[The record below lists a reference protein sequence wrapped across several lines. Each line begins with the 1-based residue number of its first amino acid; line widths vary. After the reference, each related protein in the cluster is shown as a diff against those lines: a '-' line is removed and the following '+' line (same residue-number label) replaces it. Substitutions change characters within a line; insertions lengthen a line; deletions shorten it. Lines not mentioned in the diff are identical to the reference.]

1 MLQEIDLHSSWKKN
15 LDTELEKPYMKKLD
29 AFLTK
34 EIGKGKT
41 IYPDVENIF
50 NAFNLTPLSKVK
62 VVILGQDP
70 YHGEMQA
77 NGLSFSV
84 NKGIKLPPSL
94 KNIFKEISEDLNIEF
109 NDNGDLKKWAK
120 QGVLLLNSVLTVE
133 QGEAGSH
140 RSKGW
145 ELFTDEVIKLISD
158 RKKSVIFVL
167 WGSYAH
173 SKEKLIDEH
182 KHFILKS
189 VHPSPLSAYRGFFGC
204 KHFSEINN
212 FLETNGKKTINWK
225 I

>member
-1 MLQEIDLHSSWKKN
+1 MQNCNLCNLDYLIFWCVLCCKEIDLHSSWKKN

-109 NDNGDLKKWAK
+109 NDNGDLKKWAR

-133 QGEAGSH
+133 HQKQAHIEAKVGNYSLT
-140 RSKGW
+140 K
-145 ELFTDEVIKLISD
+145 LIKLISD
-158 RKKSVIFVL
+158 KKNQLYLSYGVVMHTPRKS
-167 WGSYAH
+167 
-173 SKEKLIDEH
+173 
-182 KHFILKS
+182 
-189 VHPSPLSAYRGFFGC
+189 
-204 KHFSEINN
+204 
-212 FLETNGKKTINWK
+212 
-225 I
+225 